1 MGSKARYMKRL
12 KSFSYLLVVVLFL
25 GCNSED
31 GLNCFQATGTIIQ
44 QEFEVKTFEKILVR
58 NRVQLIISQGPVQKV
73 VVETGEN
80 LMNDIVVA
88 SKNNTLSVKNDN
100 GCNLVRDYGITKV
113 FVTSPNITQIRNSS
127 GQTIESDGVLNYPE
141 LLLLSEDEANQDQF
155 HIDGDFRLDLNV
167 ESLSLVGTGI
177 SNFFLTGIAKEARF
191 EIFNGDGRIEAQDL
205 LVDDLIIYHRG
216 TQKMIVHP
224 LNSITG
230 EIRGLGDVIS
240 VNEPPIVN
248 VEEYFT
254 GTLIFD
260 PQ

>member
-1 MGSKARYMKRL
+1 MGSKARHMKRL
-12 KSFSYLLVVVLFL
+12 KSFSYLLVLVLFWS
-25 GCNSED
+25 CDSED
-31 GLNCFQATGTIIQ
+31 GLNCFQTSGDIIQ

-58 NRVQLIISQGPVQKV
+58 NRVQLILSQGPVQKV

-80 LMNDIVVA
+80 LMKDIVVA
-88 SKNNTLSVKNDN
+88 SLNNTLSVKNDN

-127 GQTIESDGVLNYPE
+127 GLTIESDGVLNYPE

-167 ESLSLVGTGI
+167 GSLSLVGTGI
-177 SNFFLTGIAKEARF
+177 SNFYLTGRATEAKF
-191 EIFNGDGRIEAQDL
+191 EIFNGDGRIEAEDL
-205 LVDDLIIYHRG
+205 LVDDLTVFHRG

-230 EIRGLGDVIS
+230 EIRGLGDIIA
-240 VNEPPIVN
+240 VNEPPV
-248 VEEYFT
+248 VFVQEFFT
-254 GTLIFD
+254 GTLIFEE
-260 PQ
+260 Q

>member
-1 MGSKARYMKRL
+1 MKRL
-12 KSFSYLLVVVLFL
+12 KSFSYLLVLVLFWS
-25 GCNSED
+25 CNTED
-31 GLNCFQATGTIIQ
+31 GLNCFQTAGNIVQ

-80 LMNDIVVA
+80 LMNDIVV
-88 SKNNTLSVKNDN
+88 SSLNNTLSVKNDN

-127 GQTIESDGVLNYPE
+127 GLTIESDGVLSFPE

-167 ESLSLVGTGI
+167 GSLEIVGTGI
-177 SNFFLTGIAKEARF
+177 SNFFLTGSATEAKF

-205 LVDDLIIYHRG
+205 LVTDLTVFHRG

-224 LNSITG
+224 LNSIVG
-230 EIRGLGDVIS
+230 EIRGLGDIIA
-240 VNEPPIVN
+240 VNEPPIVD
-248 VEEYFT
+248 VEEFFT
-254 GTLIFD
+254 GTLIFEA
-260 PQ
+260 P

>member
-12 KSFSYLLVVVLFL
+12 KSFSYLLVITLFWS
-25 GCNSED
+25 CNTED
-31 GLNCFQATGTIIQ
+31 GLNCFQAAGTIIQ
-44 QEFEVKTFEKILVR
+44 KEFEVKTFEKILVR
-58 NRVQLIISQGPVQKV
+58 NRVQLILSQGPVQKV
-73 VVETGEN
+73 VIETGEN
-80 LMNDIVVA
+80 MLNDIIVT
-88 SKNNTLSVKNDN
+88 SLNNTLSVKNDN

-127 GQTIESDGVLNYPE
+127 GLVIESDGVLNYPE

-167 ESLSLVGTGI
+167 GSLELVGTGI
-177 SNFFLTGIAKEARF
+177 SNFFLTGTATEAKF

-205 LVDDLIIYHRG
+205 LVNDLTVFHRG

-230 EIRGLGDVIS
+230 EIRGLGDIIA
-240 VNEPPIVN
+240 VNEPPIVD
-248 VEEYFT
+248 VEEFFT
-254 GTLIFD
+254 GTLIF
-260 PQ
+260 QEQ

>member
-1 MGSKARYMKRL
+1 MGLKVRYMKRL
-12 KSFSYLLVVVLFL
+12 KSFSYLLVLVLFWS
-25 GCNSED
+25 CNTED
-31 GLNCFQATGTIIQ
+31 GLNCFQAAGNIVQ

-80 LMNDIVVA
+80 LLNDIIVT
-88 SKNNTLSVKNDN
+88 SLNNTLSVKNDN
-100 GCNLVRDYGITKV
+100 GCNIVRDYGITKV

-127 GQTIESDGVLNYPE
+127 GLTIESDGVLNYPE

-167 ESLSLVGTGI
+167 GSLSLVGTGI
-177 SNFFLTGIAKEARF
+177 SNFFLTGTATEAKF

-205 LVDDLIIYHRG
+205 LVNDLTVFHRG

-224 LNSITG
+224 LNSISG
-230 EIRGLGDVIS
+230 EIRGLGDIIA
-240 VNEPPIVN
+240 VNEPPIVD
-248 VEEYFT
+248 VEEFFT
-254 GTLIFD
+254 GTLIFEE
-260 PQ
+260 Q